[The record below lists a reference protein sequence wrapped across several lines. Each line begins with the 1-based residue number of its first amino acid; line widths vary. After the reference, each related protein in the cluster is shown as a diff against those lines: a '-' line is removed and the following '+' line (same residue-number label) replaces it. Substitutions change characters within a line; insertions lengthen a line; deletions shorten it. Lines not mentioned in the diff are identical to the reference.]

1 MMEDEVY
8 SLELFIAKFLR
19 YGVLLAGALMLFGWM
34 SEISFTADTFAHF
47 SKYHDVR
54 LVPMLQ
60 SLFEAKRWGLLVSY
74 AGLFV
79 LICLPVL
86 RVMMTLLV
94 FVKKKDYALAV
105 VSGVVL
111 AGLFLS
117 LLLGFEI

>member
-1 MMEDEVY
+1 
-8 SLELFIAKFLR
+8 
-19 YGVLLAGALMLFGWM
+19 
-34 SEISFTADTFAHF
+34 
-47 SKYHDVR
+47 
-54 LVPMLQ
+54 
-60 SLFEAKRWGLLVSY
+60 
-74 AGLFV
+74 